1 MKEINYRFYD
11 GHYQSISVTDEVADM
26 FKQLNRENW
35 RMRKRIV
42 RHESKISLPQMSKD
56 IGFDLPDNESSPEE
70 KIIEKENENEY
81 LKKLRKGMATLA
93 AEQKYLLIEIYIK
106 KKLLKEIAFDF
117 GVTYQ
122 AIQNRH
128 KKILLKLKKFFQ

>member
-42 RHESKISLPQMSKD
+42 RHESKISLTQMSKD

>member
-11 GHYQSISVTDEVADM
+11 GHYESIIVTEEVADV

-35 RMRKRIV
+35 RMCKRIV
-42 RHESKISLPQMSKD
+42 RHESKISLTQMSED
-56 IGFDLPDNESSPEE
+56 IGFDLPANELSPEDM
-70 KIIEKENENEY
+70 IIEKESQNNY
-81 LKKLRKGMATLA
+81 LRKLRVGMATLA
-93 AEQKYLLIEIYIK
+93 PEQKNLLIEIYIK
-106 KKLLKEIAFDF
+106 KKLLKEIAFGF

-128 KKILLKLKKFFQ
+128 KKILLKLKKFF

>member
-42 RHESKISLPQMSKD
+42 RHEFKISLTQMSKD

>member
-42 RHESKISLPQMSKD
+42 RHESKISLTQMSKD

-93 AEQKYLLIEIYIK
+93 AEQ
-106 KKLLKEIAFDF
+106 
-117 GVTYQ
+117 G
-122 AIQNRH
+122 
-128 KKILLKLKKFFQ
+128 KIHE